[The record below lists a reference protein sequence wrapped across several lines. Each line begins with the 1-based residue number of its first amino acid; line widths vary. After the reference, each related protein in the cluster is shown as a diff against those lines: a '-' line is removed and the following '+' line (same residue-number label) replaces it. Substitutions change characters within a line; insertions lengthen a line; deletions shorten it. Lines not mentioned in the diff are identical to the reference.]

1 MQITLPLFVAAA
13 TAFVPFQH
21 APDAKEAHAAA
32 QATYAA
38 AVAAQHELLQ
48 AQEHEIR
55 ARAEELAAAAQEAR
69 RDSETLRHV
78 FEAARIAQSAQG
90 AAELTGKLELNQLAL
105 NQLDVAHVQREV
117 AEQAAQLAQGMR
129 AARRQ
134 DVDLESMEL
143 EQLLELQKRVN
154 EQLQRRGEH
163 HTGKTTFWNATPAPR
178 GQASGGSVNSAPRVN
193 ILRPSTGG
201 GVVTSKVRGEAPH
214 VVKVDG
220 ENVEVERLEELYQ
233 PALQDGSARGFSVR
247 GRDGESAV
255 DIVRTAPARR
265 AAVAVEADKR
275 REARR
280 KLETELQML
289 EMEASDFEF
298 EMIEL
303 EEGSKIAGV
312 GKNFFHRAPAQPAPP
327 APPAPSARPTHA
339 TPPAPPS
346 IYGRGT
352 PGGFFAPSRAQG
364 APKANLDEVTDLVRD
379 MVHEIRDLRAAV
391 EELRERVQAQ
401 SF

>member
-1 MQITLPLFVAAA
+1 MHITLPLFVAAA
-13 TAFVPFQH
+13 TAFVPFQQ
-21 APDAKEAHAAA
+21 APAVEEAHAAA
-32 QATYAA
+32 QAAHAEAVHAYATE
-38 AVAAQHELLQ
+38 QHAEILRV
-48 AQEHEIR
+48 QEQGIR

-69 RDSETLRHV
+69 RDAEMLREV
-78 FEAARIAQSAQG
+78 LEGPRFASTQRE
-90 AAELTGKLELNQLAL
+90 AELGAQLEL
-105 NQLDVAHVQREV
+105 NQLDVARVQREV

-129 AARRQ
+129 TVRRQ

-214 VVKVDG
+214 VVKIDG
-220 ENVEVERLEELYQ
+220 ENVEVERLEEIYQ
-233 PALQDGSARGFSVR
+233 HALQDGTARRFSVR
-247 GRDGESAV
+247 GEDGESTV
-255 DIVRTAPARR
+255 DIVRTAPGRR
-265 AAVAVEADKR
+265 AAVAVEADKH

-303 EEGSKIAGV
+303 EEGSKNAGV
-312 GKNFFHRAPAQPAPP
+312 GKHFFHRAPAQPAHP
-327 APPAPSARPTHA
+327 APPAPGARPTHA